1 MRWKKETGCEC
12 SVATPMPDS
21 ASAHETFGT
30 LILEDGF
37 FFTLNSLHARNLG
50 KLREV
55 ADGFYKRKKRKIKG
69 GEKQ

>member
-1 MRWKKETGCEC
+1 
-12 SVATPMPDS
+12 MPDS